1 MARPA
6 GIPGGAQTVMNPL
19 HLIFLIVASH
29 LAIVLFIGWYSWKS
43 SKPTP
48 EDYFMGSRAFGT
60 LALIVSI
67 YATNMTAFYMIGIP
81 GMAYHKGIGLYG
93 YVAFGTAIL
102 TPALYYIVGY
112 RAWLLGKRFG
122 FMTQPEIY
130 GNRWN
135 SDAVA
140 IVFFVLLLV
149 FTIPYLC
156 VSVIGGG
163 LAIQAI
169 TQGAVPY
176 ALGSFLIVAAVAGY
190 VTAGGMRST
199 AWVNLYQGFLFM
211 IVGIVSFILLGKE
224 LGGFPAITAKALL
237 AKEELFMRAGNFTP
251 REWFSFFFL
260 SPLAVIVFPHV
271 FMKLLI
277 GKGVASLKRL
287 TFWYPLIVLLTWPP
301 VIYIGIWGAAVNPGL
316 VGKASDAILPWM
328 FAQYLPV
335 WLSGIALAGI
345 LAALMSSI
353 DAMFLSLSTMLT
365 RDIVARFWAGSL
377 KGREVFL
384 GRALV
389 LMLSVLILIL
399 SWWRPSS
406 IFVIATFA
414 FSGYIVAAPAM
425 IGGLI
430 WKRANRY
437 GALAS
442 IIIPSIL
449 VPIYQFTPY
458 LKWSTFGFLYNIP
471 ILFLSTLL
479 FIVVS
484 LLTPPPDHQH
494 TSYFFSVLDEAYARP
509 KKTA

>member
-1 MARPA
+1 MARST
-6 GIPGGAQTVMNPL
+6 GIPGGAQTVMSPL
-19 HLIFLIVASH
+19 HLIFLIVAGH
-29 LAIVLFIGWYSWKS
+29 LAIVLFIGWYSWRS

-60 LALIVSI
+60 LALIISI

-102 TPALYYIVGY
+102 TPALYYVVGY

-140 IVFFVLLLV
+140 IVFFILLLV

-156 VSVIGGG
+156 ISVIGGG

-176 ALGSFLIVAAVAGY
+176 ALGSFLIVAAVAAY
-190 VTAGGMRST
+190 VTSGGMRST

-211 IVGIVSFILLGKE
+211 IVGVVSFILLGKE
-224 LGGFPAITAKALL
+224 LGGFPAITEKALL
-237 AKEELFMRAGNFTP
+237 AKAELFMRAGNFTP

-277 GKGVASLKRL
+277 GKRVASLKRL
-287 TFWYPLIVLLTWPP
+287 TFWYPIIVLLTWPP

-316 VGKASDAILPWM
+316 VGKASDTILPWM

-389 LMLSVLILIL
+389 LILSVLILIL

-484 LLTPPPDHQH
+484 LLTPAPDHQH
-494 TSYFFSVLDEAYARP
+494 TSQFFSILDEAYARP

>member
-1 MARPA
+1 MD
-6 GIPGGAQTVMNPL
+6 PL
-19 HLIFLIVASH
+19 FWILLIVGLH
-29 LAIVLFIGWYSWKS
+29 LAIVLWIGWYSWRA

-60 LALIVSI
+60 LALVVST

-93 YVAFGTAIL
+93 YVAFGTALL
-102 TPALYYIVGY
+102 TPALYYLIGY
-112 RAWLLGKRFG
+112 RAWLLGKRWG
-122 FMTQPEIY
+122 WMTQPEIY
-130 GNRWN
+130 GQRWN

-140 IVFFVLLLV
+140 LAFFVLLLV

-163 LAIQAI
+163 LAIEAI

-176 ALGSFLIVAAVAGY
+176 GWGSFLIVAAVALY
-190 VTAGGMRST
+190 VTAGGMRGT

-211 IVGIVSFILLGKE
+211 IVGVLSFVLLGE
-224 LGGFPAITAKALL
+224 AFGGFTAMTQKAL
-237 AKEELFMRAGNFTP
+237 ATRADLFMRAGNFTP
-251 REWFSFFFL
+251 KEMFSYFLL

-271 FMKLLI
+271 FSKLLI
-277 GKGVASLKRL
+277 GKRVEGLKRL
-287 TFWYPLIVLLTWPP
+287 TVWYPLMVLLTWPP
-301 VIYIGIWGAAVNPGL
+301 VIYIGIWGATLRPGL
-316 VGKASDAILPWM
+316 IGKASDTILPWM
-328 FAQYLPV
+328 FAQYLPI

-353 DAMFLSLSTMLT
+353 DAMLLSLSTMLT
-365 RDIVARFWAGSL
+365 RDILRRFFGPSL
-377 KGREVFL
+377 RNREVAF
-384 GRALV
+384 GRAF
-389 LMLSVLILIL
+389 VLILSALIL
-399 SWWRPSS
+399 LLTWWRPSS

-414 FSGYIVAAPAM
+414 FSGYTVAVPAM

-442 IIIPSIL
+442 LLIPAAL

-458 LKWSTFGFLYNIP
+458 LNWSTFGFLYNIP
-471 ILFLSTLL
+471 VLVLSTILF
-479 FIVVS
+479 IAVS
-484 LLTPPPDHQH
+484 LLTPAPDREQ
-494 TSYFFSVLDEAYARP
+494 TDRFFQILDETYRRP
-509 KKTA
+509 SKGKKE

>member
-1 MARPA
+1 MARSA
-6 GIPGGAQTVMNPL
+6 GIHGEISTAMNPPYL
-19 HLIFLIVASH
+19 VLLIVAGH
-29 LAIVLFIGWYSWKS
+29 LAIVLLIGWYSWKA

-48 EDYFMGSRAFGT
+48 EDYFMGNRAFGN

-93 YVAFGTAIL
+93 YVAFGTALL
-102 TPALYYIVGY
+102 TPALYYLVGY
-112 RAWLLGKRFG
+112 RAWLLGKRWG

-130 GNRWN
+130 GKRWN

-163 LAIQAI
+163 LAIQAL
-169 TQGAVPY
+169 TQGVVSY
-176 ALGSFLIVAAVAGY
+176 ALGSFLIVAAVAAY

-199 AWVNLYQGFLFM
+199 AWVNVYQGFLFM
-211 IVGIVSFILLGKE
+211 IVGIVSFILLGEE
-224 LGGFPAITAKALL
+224 LGGFTRITEKALL

-251 REWFSFFFL
+251 KEWFSYFL
-260 SPLAVIVFPHV
+260 ISPLAVIVFPHV

-277 GKGVASLKRL
+277 GKRVGSLKRL
-287 TFWYPLIVLLTWPP
+287 TFWYPIMVLLTWPP
-301 VIYIGIWGAAVNPGL
+301 VIYIGVWGAAINPGL
-316 VGKASDAILPWM
+316 VGKASDSILPWM
-328 FAQYLPV
+328 FAHYLPA
-335 WLSGIALAGI
+335 WLPGVALAGI

-365 RDIVARFWAGSL
+365 RDVVARFSGESWR
-377 KGREVFL
+377 GREVLL
-384 GRALV
+384 GRSFV
-389 LMLSVLILIL
+389 LILAALILIL
-399 SWWRPSS
+399 TWWRPGS

-425 IGGLI
+425 IGGLV

-458 LKWSTFGFLYNIP
+458 LNWSTFGFLYNIP
-471 ILFLSTLL
+471 VLILSTLL
-479 FIVVS
+479 LVVVS
-484 LLTPPPDHQH
+484 LLTPPLDRQY
-494 TSYFFSVLDEAYARP
+494 TDQFFRVLDETYQRP
-509 KKTA
+509 PQ